1 MRKSLLLLFVLWVAG
16 VVGAA
21 DRPNVLL
28 IAVDDL
34 NDWVGCL
41 NGHPDTRT
49 PNIDR
54 LASRGTLFSNAHCQA
69 PICNPS
75 RTSIMSGKRPSS
87 TGIYG
92 NSPNTALLPGFFK
105 RHLSMPRHFAANGYK
120 TMTVGKI
127 YHGSKLPKNDF
138 EASGSRL
145 SQMNKLDKPV
155 QEDFDEGVVWLW
167 DFGPQR
173 YAEEK
178 FNDHVVADWSIEQLK
193 QRQDRPFFLALGFYR
208 PHVPFFSPTRIYNDP
223 ELSKGVQLPPVKEN
237 DLSDISFLE
246 SSKIFESINNL
257 YFFFE
262 EEEKKLKRNSTKK
275 IVLHNSR
282 YTRRKALKANHTKD

>member
-1 MRKSLLLLFVLWVAG
+1 MSKVMKQLTISQILFCIFGAFAVCDGGRK
-16 VVGAA
+16 A

-28 IAVDDL
+28 IAIDDL

-41 NGHPDTRT
+41 NGHPNTKT

-87 TGIYG
+87 TGIYD
-92 NSPNTALLPGFFK
+92 NSPNTALLPGFFE

-127 YHGSKLPKNDF
+127 YHSSKLPKNDF
-138 EASGSRL
+138 EASAPPL
-145 SQMNKLDKPV
+145 NQTNSQTNKLDKPV
-155 QEDFDEGVVWLW
+155 QEDFDVGVVSLW
-167 DFGPQR
+167 DFGPQH
-173 YAEEK
+173 YPEEK

-193 QRQDRPFFLALGFYR
+193 QR
-208 PHVPFFSPTRIYNDP
+208 
-223 ELSKGVQLPPVKEN
+223 
-237 DLSDISFLE
+237 
-246 SSKIFESINNL
+246 
-257 YFFFE
+257 
-262 EEEKKLKRNSTKK
+262 
-275 IVLHNSR
+275 
-282 YTRRKALKANHTKD
+282 